1 MANDNPKAPE
11 KDELDFKE
19 KHQIEDYWTPDSR
32 SDSAV

>member
-19 KHQIEDYWTPDSR
+19 KHQVEDYWTPDSR
-32 SDSAV
+32 NDSSV